1 MAALRSD
8 GGGRCAAIGGVNG
21 GAASDSL
28 TIDPAAMTPNG
39 VLDVSDLL
47 DFSFTVG
54 TVNITKASQH
64 ALRFKATFDAAMS
77 GFTSFRLRT
86 SETIDPTC
94 GDALTIGLDA
104 WAASLSGFCNNAAC
118 DSFVDL
124 GLRSIFVSTALT
136 SGFGT
141 ASFTRQAGVAVPEPM
156 TAALLGTSLL
166 GLALCRRPY
175 RASAILR

>member
-21 GAASDSL
+21 GAASGSL
-28 TIDPAAMTPNG
+28 TIDPAAMMPNA

-47 DFSFTVG
+47 DFSFTLG

-64 ALRFKATFDAAMS
+64 ALRFEATLTAAMS
-77 GFTSFRLRT
+77 GFTAFTPWT
-86 SETIDPTC
+86 SEAIDPTR
-94 GDALTIGLDA
+94 GDALTIGLDS
-104 WAASLSGFCNNAAC
+104 WAASLNGLCNNTAC
-118 DSFVDL
+118 DSMVDL
-124 GLRSIFVSTALT
+124 GLRSVFVSTVLT
-136 SGFGT
+136 PGFGAAT
-141 ASFTRQAGVAVPEPM
+141 FTRQASVAVPEPM